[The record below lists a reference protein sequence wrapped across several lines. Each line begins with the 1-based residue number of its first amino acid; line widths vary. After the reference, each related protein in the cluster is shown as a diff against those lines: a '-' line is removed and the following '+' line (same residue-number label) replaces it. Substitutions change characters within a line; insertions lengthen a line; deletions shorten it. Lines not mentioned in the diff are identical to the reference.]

1 MAHRVARLQV
11 RKTEKGKLIYVQGLN
26 PRGQYYIWE
35 KLHLAPGPLSKSER
49 DLALTAEIERVLKKQ
64 SPVS

>member
-1 MAHRVARLQV
+1 MAHRLARLQV

-35 KLHLAPGPLSKSER
+35 KLNLAPGPQTKKER
-49 DLALTAEIERVLKKQ
+49 DLSLLAEVERVIAKQ
-64 SPVS
+64 S